1 MNHKMKNQPHICH
14 SISLCPDQM
23 CSLAQL
29 SVILLS
35 AFLPFVCN
43 AMLHCHPH
51 IHFCHPKKTPHV
63 HHCHPHIHP
72 QKRHQGA
79 QIPQSSPKEKNV
91 FFFYYFLLFFP
102 RNHWFP
108 PRFDWQIIS
117 LWIKLSEALSKA
129 QRGCIAPPPCSSLR
143 YTSCIVMRFDTN

>member
-1 MNHKMKNQPHICH
+1 MKNQPHICH

-51 IHFCHPKKTPHV
+51 IHFCHPQEDTTSSPLSPTHSLPSPRRHHTFTTATHTFTPKKTPRCSKHSLV
-63 HHCHPHIHP
+63 RFHNPLP
-72 QKRHQGA
+72 RRKM
-79 QIPQSSPKEKNV
+79 
-91 FFFYYFLLFFP
+91 FFYFFLLFF
-102 RNHWFP
+102 
-108 PRFDWQIIS
+108 S
-117 LWIKLSEALSKA
+117 A
-129 QRGCIAPPPCSSLR
+129 QPLVA
-143 YTSCIVMRFDTN
+143 TQV

>member
-1 MNHKMKNQPHICH
+1 MKNQPHICQ

-51 IHFCHPKKTPHV
+51 IHFCHPQEDTTRSPLPPTHS
-63 HHCHPHIHP
+63 PP
-72 QKRHQGA
+72 RRHQGA
-79 QIPQSSPKEKNV
+79 QIPQSTPKEKNV
-91 FFFYYFLLFFP
+91 FFLLLFP
-102 RNHWFP
+102 RNHWLP

-129 QRGCIAPPPCSSLR
+129 QRGCIAPPP
-143 YTSCIVMRFDTN
+143 

>member
-1 MNHKMKNQPHICH
+1 MKNQPHICQ

-51 IHFCHPKKTPHV
+51 IH
-63 HHCHPHIHP
+63 P
-72 QKRHQGA
+72 QEDTKVLRFHN
-79 QIPQSSPKEKNV
+79 PLPRRKM
-91 FFFYYFLLFFP
+91 FFFITFYSFFP
-102 RNHWFP
+102 RNHWLP

-129 QRGCIAPPPCSSLR
+129 QRGCTAPPPCSSLR
-143 YTSCIVMRFDTN
+143 YTSCIVMMFDTKL